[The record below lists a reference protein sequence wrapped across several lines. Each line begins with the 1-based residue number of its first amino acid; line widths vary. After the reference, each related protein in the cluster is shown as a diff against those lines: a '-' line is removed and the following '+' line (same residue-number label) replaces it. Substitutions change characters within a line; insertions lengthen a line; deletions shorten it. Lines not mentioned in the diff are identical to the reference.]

1 MAEKSCTNTTL
12 STLRLGPEQQQQARL
27 SKAQEQR
34 LESDRP
40 HLAFLSP
47 RPHLTHALPGVI
59 HLSLRPLAEEC
70 SI

>member
-12 STLRLGPEQQQQARL
+12 STLRLGPEQQQARL

-47 RPHLTHALPGVI
+47 
-59 HLSLRPLAEEC
+59 
-70 SI
+70 